1 MSADSV
7 VYVRLHFTDDAYSIV
22 LEVGT
27 QIHLFVPWLGD
38 PELAEYID
46 SRLPPSPLQT
56 AGIPRVSRSQA
67 SCGFGHFRACYDQLR
82 CHIPADMS
90 A

>member
-7 VYVRLHFTDDAYSIV
+7 VYVRFHFTDDAYSFV

-56 AGIPRVSRSQA
+56 AGIP
-67 SCGFGHFRACYDQLR
+67 SCQPLTGFLWIRTFPRLL
-82 CHIPADMS
+82 
-90 A
+90 